1 MSNILEKSL
10 DDIIGEK
17 KSERKFT
24 PTSRRGRG
32 GGPLSSRLH
41 RSHRSPP
48 YSRRQP
54 DVYIPRGSPATEGL
68 RNSSSSS
75 VPPEVLSMANGRPTL
90 RLKNVHPELNGDD
103 LNKLFSTIND
113 VDFIKFDD
121 KNDTIAYICF
131 QRDCERSNLEAIEKY
146 DGKKAMG
153 KILIVENTVSLA
165 DRISIAPRP
174 VGRERFAGRGRERLG
189 NGGGVGKV
197 GGVRG
202 GRGGALRGRI
212 SSRGGKSRREPTPKK
227 SAEDLDK
234 ELNEYMG
241 NTDDANGGGGG
252 GAEQENAG
260 ADLDMTG

>member
-17 KSERKFT
+17 KPERKFT

-32 GGPLSSRLH
+32 GGPISSSRSRFH
-41 RSHRSPP
+41 RQHRSPP

-54 DVYIPRGSPATEGL
+54 DVYIPRGSPAIETTP
-68 RNSSSSS
+68 SSSSI
-75 VPPEVLSMANGRPTL
+75 PPDVLHMANGRPTL

-113 VDFIKFDD
+113 VDFIKFDER
-121 KNDTIAYICF
+121 NDTIAYICF
-131 QRDCERSNLEAIEKY
+131 QRDCERSNSEAIEKY

-165 DRISIAPRP
+165 DRIRIAPRP
-174 VGRERFAGRGRERLG
+174 ARREEL
-189 NGGGVGKV
+189 GGGLP
-197 GGVRG
+197 RG
-202 GRGGALRGRI
+202 GRLRGRGSLRGRI
-212 SSRGGKSRREPTPKK
+212 STRGGRSGRGPAPKK
-227 SAEDLDK
+227 SAEELDK
-234 ELNEYMG
+234 ELNEYM
-241 NTDDANGGGGG
+241 NTNGEAGDSN
-252 GAEQENAG
+252 GATGQENVD

>member
-17 KSERKFT
+17 KPERKFT

-32 GGPLSSRLH
+32 GRGGGPISSSRFHH
-41 RSHRSPP
+41 RQHRPPP
-48 YSRRQP
+48 YSRRQQ
-54 DVYIPRGSPATEGL
+54 DVYIPRGSLAEEPGSNST
-68 RNSSSSS
+68 SSSSI
-75 VPPEVLSMANGRPTL
+75 PRDVLHMANGRPTL

-113 VDFIKFDD
+113 VDFIKFDER
-121 KNDTIAYICF
+121 NDTIAYICF
-131 QRDCERSNLEAIEKY
+131 QSDCERSNLEAIEKY

-174 VGRERFAGRGRERLG
+174 VRRDGLGGGGLRGRGGSRGRVTSRG
-189 NGGGVGKV
+189 RGGGG
-197 GGVRG
+197 RAG
-202 GRGGALRGRI
+202 GRGG
-212 SSRGGKSRREPTPKK
+212 STPKK

-241 NTDDANGGGGG
+241 NTGNGGG
-252 GAEQENAG
+252 AG
-260 ADLDMTG
+260 ETNGSTGQDNVDADLDMTG